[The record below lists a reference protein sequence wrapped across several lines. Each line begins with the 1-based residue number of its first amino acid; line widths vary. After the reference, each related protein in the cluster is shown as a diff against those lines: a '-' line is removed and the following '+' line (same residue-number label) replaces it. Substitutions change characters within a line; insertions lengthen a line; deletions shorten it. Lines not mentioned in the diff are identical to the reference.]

1 MQMSMRKTA
10 ITTVVL
16 SGVVVA
22 ATLCNPMTKPVPGPG
37 GESTITPVQLPSV
50 VPGFHFPED
59 SNVIYSWLNNK
70 NFPNNYDSASVYN
83 HVWGLWAGLTA
94 QSGQVYQGDS
104 LRIFETWLGIG
115 DIRTMIQQGDSS
127 CGATKTMR
135 AQLHFPHQFE
145 HGGKTARRM
154 LAAKFASGRPV
165 NDSAINWVTV
175 AYDPNAA
182 CYALSNQILK
192 MSVVD
197 KYKVPGGI
205 GAIPRFPQNAITI
218 KPVYYVGQGKDSL
231 IQLPVWSGPPPGG
244 AQLPW
249 APTAWPTCVYVDLR
263 NAQPPGK
270 QVTPV
275 SFTAT
280 DIQPAIVNANEF
292 IHFRLDSA
300 MAAYMN
306 ASQGSEG
313 VNNAKAGQVALL
325 VAMHVA
331 TKEISNW
338 TWQTF
343 YWAPGNTTYSPSSSL
358 AQRLKPQQIGGAAA
372 NYQASSAYA
381 MVLPNQPING
391 GTNTGVIPM
400 IGYNPYLEA
409 EFAGVGRV
417 GGDSSFNI
425 NSKLIPGRAV
435 GVQTNCMTCHSL
447 ATELSLIGYSTDQY
461 INMDSSI
468 FKDRIQL
475 DFAWSIQGN
484 LIYDIKDLR
493 PRK

>member
-1 MQMSMRKTA
+1 MSMRKTV
-10 ITTVVL
+10 ITFVVL
-16 SGVVVA
+16 AGVVVL
-22 ATLCNPMTKPVPGPG
+22 ATLCNPKPATPQPEPG
-37 GESTITPVQLPSV
+37 ETSITPVQLPSI

-59 SNVIYSWLNNK
+59 SNVIYSWLSNK
-70 NFPNNYDSASVYN
+70 SFPNNYDSASVYN
-83 HVWGLWAGLTA
+83 HVWGIWAGLTA

-104 LRIFETWLGIG
+104 LRVFETWLGIT
-115 DIRTMIQQGDSS
+115 DIQTKISAGDSA
-127 CGATKTMR
+127 CGATKSMR
-135 AQLHFPHQFE
+135 AQLHFPHQSE
-145 HGGKTARRM
+145 HGGKTARMM
-154 LAAKFASGRPV
+154 LAAKASSGRPV
-165 NDSAINWVTV
+165 NDSALFWVTV

-197 KYKVPGGI
+197 KYKVKGGI
-205 GAIPRFPQNAITI
+205 GTIPPFPQSAITI
-218 KPVYYVGQGKDSL
+218 KPVYYVGQGTDSL
-231 IQLPVWSGPPPGG
+231 IQLPVWSGPPAGG
-244 AQLPW
+244 AQIPW
-249 APTAWPTCVYVDLR
+249 APTSWPTCVYVDLR
-263 NAQPPGK
+263 NSQPAGK
-270 QVTPV
+270 LVTPV
-275 SFTAT
+275 SLTAT
-280 DIQPAIVNANEF
+280 DIQGAIVNAKEF

-313 VNNAKAGQVALL
+313 LNNAQAGQVAIL

-338 TWQTF
+338 TWQSF
-343 YWAPGNTTYSPSSSL
+343 YWAPGTAAYSPSSAL
-358 AQRLKPQQIGGAAA
+358 AQSLKPKQITGAAA
-372 NYQASSAYA
+372 NYQATSAYA

-409 EFAGVGRV
+409 EFAGVGPI

-425 NSKLIPGRAV
+425 KSKLIAGRAV

-447 ATELSLIGYSTDQY
+447 ATELGAIGYSTDQY
-461 INMDSSI
+461 ISMNSPM
-468 FKDRIQL
+468 FKDMIQL

-484 LIYDIKDLR
+484 LIKDVS
-493 PRK
+493 PKK